1 VWYLY
6 ICIYEMCLCIHISV
20 QYSYLRCNKYERYNV
35 YFYMVHSDRTSVVLL
50 HKHFLF
56 TPSPFFNSASIIT
69 ICIYAAIKK
78 PNVTIYEGYPE
89 NKFR

>member
-1 VWYLY
+1 
-6 ICIYEMCLCIHISV
+6 
-20 QYSYLRCNKYERYNV
+20 
-35 YFYMVHSDRTSVVLL
+35 MVRSGRNLVVLL

-69 ICIYAAIKK
+69 ICKYAAIDK